1 MLFVI
6 SRITNIQSTGFEQW
20 KKSLGTTNIF
30 LRLQPTLLAYCSMRN
45 SEYNQKKKVGCFT
58 VKIKQYSK
66 NWPNTLYIC

>member
-45 SEYNQKKKVGCFT
+45 SEYNQKKMLVVPVDFFMLKV
-58 VKIKQYSK
+58 KQ
-66 NWPNTLYIC
+66 IGR